1 MSEQEATDKLEELV
15 GNVDGC
21 FRLMRIYASLT
32 PGIFYDYQPVSIEK
46 RFFDKAKKEGYS
58 EEAINHYLRW
68 IR

>member
-21 FRLMRIYASLT
+21 FRLMRIYRDCAFMRATNYPS
-32 PGIFYDYQPVSIEK
+32 VEK

-58 EEAINHYLRW
+58 EETINHYLRW